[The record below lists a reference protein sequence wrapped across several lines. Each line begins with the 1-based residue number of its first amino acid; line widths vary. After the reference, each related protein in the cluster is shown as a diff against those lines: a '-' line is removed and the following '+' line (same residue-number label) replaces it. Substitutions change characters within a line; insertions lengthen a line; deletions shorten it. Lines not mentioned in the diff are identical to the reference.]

1 MTRFEYKITA
11 QSARDFHEVIYFC
24 SPEGQ
29 CDVERIPVGQIEK
42 IQAIL
47 NEQGLDGWELVHLA
61 LGKDGILVF
70 WKRRLPDE
78 DVIEEEGGHSRA
90 PL

>member
-11 QSARDFHEVIYFC
+11 YSAKDFHEVIYFC

-29 CDVERIPVGQIEK
+29 CDVEGIPVGQIEK

-47 NEQGLDGWELVHLA
+47 NKQGLEGWELAHVA
-61 LGKDGILVF
+61 LGKDGIVVF
-70 WKRRLPDE
+70 WKRRLPEE
-78 DVIEEEGGHSRA
+78 DVIEEEGGYTRA
-90 PL
+90 HL